1 VIEYKTGSS
10 TKHRLLFH
18 LVFSPKYRRRVL
30 MGDIARRLNELFIQA
45 CEMNDWEIH
54 ELNIQKDHVHMLLQ
68 INPRESLSSVMQI
81 LKGGSSFVIRK
92 EYPDLE
98 EFLWGDSFWG
108 DGFFAESV
116 GAKNEKVIRD
126 YIKNQDKQIS

>member
-1 VIEYKTGSS
+1 MTEHKTGSS

-18 LVFSPKYRRRVL
+18 LVFCPKYRRRVL
-30 MGDIARRLNELFIQA
+30 LGDVKRRLGELFTQA

-68 INPRESLSSVMQI
+68 INPRESLSHVMQL
-81 LKGGSSFVIRK
+81 LKGGISYIIRK

-116 GAKNEKVIRD
+116 GTKNEKVIRE
-126 YIKNQDKQIS
+126 YIKNQDKQRS

>member
-1 VIEYKTGSS
+1 MGSS

-18 LVFSPKYRRRVL
+18 IVWCPKYRRRVL
-30 MGDIARRLNELFIQA
+30 IGDVARRLNELFVQA
-45 CEMNDWEIH
+45 CEMNEWEIH
-54 ELNIQKDHVHMLLQ
+54 ELNIQRDHVHMLLQ
-68 INPRESLSSVMQI
+68 INPRESLSKVIQI
-81 LKGGSSFVIRK
+81 LKGGTSYVIRK

-116 GAKNEKVIRD
+116 GQVNEKVIRE
-126 YIKNQDKQIS
+126 YIKNQNKQKS

>member
-1 VIEYKTGSS
+1 MVEYKTGAS

-18 LVFSPKYRRRVL
+18 LVWCPKYRRRVL
-30 MGDIARRLNELFIQA
+30 IGEIAGRLNELFIQA

-68 INPRESLSSVMQI
+68 INPRESLSHVVQM
-81 LKGGSSFVIRK
+81 LKGGSSFMIRK

-116 GAKNEKVIRD
+116 GAKSEKVIKE
-126 YIKNQDKQIS
+126 YIKNQNKQ

>member
-1 VIEYKTGSS
+1 MIEYRTGSS

-18 LVFSPKYRRRVL
+18 LVFCPKYRRRVL
-30 MGDIARRLNELFIQA
+30 RGDIARRLNALFVQA
-45 CEMNDWEIH
+45 CEMNEWEIH

-68 INPRESLSSVMQI
+68 INPRESLSHVMQI

-116 GAKNEKVIRD
+116 GAKNEKVIRE
-126 YIKNQDKQIS
+126 YIKNQDKQKP